1 MNTKTITLTPYQAE
15 FLDDR
20 PDDCIHEG
28 ITEDENYPEYGFEDR
43 ELYKIIHQVKV
54 CIRSRKINLAEFTPV
69 MEEILVDCLAG
80 STVCGQLFPF
90 MGEFDSP
97 KDQLAY
103 ATAVRTSRLLAD
115 KFRAAGLSVGFVPDA

>member
-28 ITEDENYPEYGFEDR
+28 IFEDR

-80 STVCGQLFPF
+80 STVCGQLVPF
-90 MGEFDSP
+90 MGRFDSP